1 MSQPLKKYVG
11 FDNCV
16 EEWREL
22 ARIYPDIIQVRIA
35 NVPLL
40 HRLYILREETD
51 GVVNVKYY
59 TYGNCTPDKDFRRS
73 FDHSGMEYELY
84 TQEFDYIKD
93 TVEKKLQP
101 LKLNGSKGKET
112 NGFTDF
118 AFLLTKKK

>member
-84 TQEFDYIKD
+84 TQEFDYIWNKASYE
-93 TVEKKLQP
+93 V
-101 LKLNGSKGKET
+101 G
-112 NGFTDF
+112 
-118 AFLLTKKK
+118 